1 MLDQALLRNSEAIR
15 LRHATSGG
23 SDTKLLS
30 AARVN
35 LLIQYAQTTRNW
47 SYGVTVS
54 TLDPESSNRGSNP
67 RRNLRI
73 IAGDF
78 TQMTAPTVPRHSAVG
93 PALGPGRIPGASLR
107 GSSPSARLKQETSE
121 AQG

>member
-54 TLDPESSNRGSNP
+54 TLDPESSDRGSDP
-67 RRNLRI
+67 RRTLRMS
-73 IAGDF
+73 AGDF
-78 TQMTAPTVPRHSAVG
+78 AQMTAPTVPRHSAVG

-107 GSSPSARLKQETSE
+107 GSSPSERLRQVSYICR
-121 AQG
+121 